1 MLAKIWEK
9 ETWTG
14 VTRQIMIDKAK
25 VEWVEGNVFSLQG
38 TGGRSVSDAS
48 TCLMFMS
55 LLRWISRAW
64 RFASFQCHAGSCS
77 MSKTKNTR
85 RQMTGFMPL
94 PGGHGMPYQ
103 DLLGEY
109 DGVCFQLYWILTVTI
124 SKCQILVTME
134 VWLGIELH
142 RPQTWDSTPL
152 KCSTVCWY
160 CWPMCAF

>member
-1 MLAKIWEK
+1 MDFIVVSSIPDVLLGLDPHRTFMTVWCWLRSGKK

-25 VEWVEGNVFSLQG
+25 VEWVERNAFSLQG

-103 DLLGEY
+103 HLLWFIRGIWRCLLPVVLDL
-109 DGVCFQLYWILTVTI
+109 DGCNF
-124 SKCQILVTME
+124 
-134 VWLGIELH
+134 
-142 RPQTWDSTPL
+142 
-152 KCSTVCWY
+152 
-160 CWPMCAF
+160 